1 MVQRIECFQA
11 ESNICSFFEL
21 EALRDGRID
30 VPVVGASE
38 CVAPH
43 ADISRCSE
51 GESRGVL
58 EEDRPDD
65 SGLRFETGIRLSIA
79 DEDGAGIA
87 AGPCTTSKERRSGP
101 ARYGEGRAGHQR
113 VEALNAPSSQ

>member
-1 MVQRIECFQA
+1 MVQSIECFQA
-11 ESNICSFFEL
+11 EGNICPFFEL

-43 ADISRCSE
+43 ADISRCCV

-58 EEDRPDD
+58 EEDRSDD
-65 SGLRFETGIRLSIA
+65 SGFGFESGIKLSIT
-79 DEDGAGIA
+79 DQDRAGIT
-87 AGPCTTSKERRSGP
+87 AGRGTTSKERRSGP
-101 ARYGEGRAGHQR
+101 ARYGEGRAGHQS
-113 VEALNAPSSQ
+113 VE